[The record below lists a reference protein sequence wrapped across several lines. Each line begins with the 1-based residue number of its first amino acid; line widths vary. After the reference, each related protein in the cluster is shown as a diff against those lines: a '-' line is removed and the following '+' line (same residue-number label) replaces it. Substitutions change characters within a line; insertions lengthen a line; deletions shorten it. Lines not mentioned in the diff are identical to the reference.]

1 MYSRFDNLIDSDDDD
16 DEPEDAAQRAR
27 RRLEHA
33 AGKIPGPIRE
43 ALAKLQV
50 ATDTGDTDG
59 QRHAQNSMQVML
71 NELPQERR
79 LEVVDAI
86 ETVVMRTSG
95 SAATAKASGSVPLP
109 EVPRLPDN
117 MPAGDVRAHLS
128 QQLEELE
135 RARADLAH
143 TEDRD
148 PEAIARWLMTV
159 GITPDE
165 IEAAEAE
172 ATPQEAL
179 RKLAERALHRKIGA
193 AVSDAA
199 VARSTDL
206 IATGGSPAPPND
218 RKTVPAATNKMAASA
233 AMGVADSL
241 EARKR
246 EIAAQVAEARR
257 QQAREPS
264 EGPTA
269 DVTAGKAGQAGE
281 VGEAGEAGHGEREAQ
296 RKARQREKERE
307 RKRAAKARQQTAG
320 TATKAVEQPT
330 QPDAAPIGVVR
341 ARELRERG
349 NEAMARRDLPTART
363 CYTAALDAL
372 SGEAAALEV
381 AEERAKVLGN
391 RSALLM
397 ASSEPQLAL
406 QDAES
411 AAALVPHSGKA
422 HYRVAVSREACGDL
436 SGAATALREAA
447 ALLPE
452 ATDVRMRLEAVEA
465 ALVAAPPSGKG
476 TNAASSDT
484 PAPKAG
490 KSAATMPKVDQP
502 APKEAVAGKP
512 APKEARADQ
521 PAPEAVVADYPNAKT
536 PKAVPEAATTTA
548 PTGTG
553 AGTGAGSF
561 AGGDALAMLLPEHWP
576 EADRAIC
583 KALILGLDQEDDK
596 RIATAMAKHSAK
608 ASANIR
614 AEAKVARAA
623 IKKGCAAA
631 HLGHFRA
638 QIKKQIGG
646 GEGAPAGAASATQE
660 AGRTALAAA
669 LQPTAPAAPME
680 GHLPRSIANKTL
692 TQAEREEAEK
702 EEEAAAEAAIL
713 SKRRLKAGG
722 AVEPSGFSGKLPEPA
737 GGKQPEPAGSK
748 QPEPAAGKQPEPA
761 DSAVPKRGNKASKKK
776 PKRAAPSEPPADD
789 ASEALA
795 RGGGATPRS
804 APSGQ
809 PAPGRG
815 FSQAAFD
822 EARARAAARFQAG
835 EYADAAEEFGRLIR
849 QCEIPASMPDEVKA
863 QLLPRLL
870 SNRAACRIELSELLP
885 CAQDCVAALAV
896 LDHTAGSDGGPGNEA
911 ARALAFKI
919 RLRRAEAWRR
929 LGRLAEARS
938 DSQALRRI
946 ASSPDEI
953 AAMEYLAM
961 QLAVLTVS

>member
-1 MYSRFDNLIDSDDDD
+1 MPKVDQPAPK
-16 DEPEDAAQRAR
+16 EAV
-27 RRLEHA
+27 
-33 AGKIPGPIRE
+33 AGK
-43 ALAKLQV
+43 
-50 ATDTGDTDG
+50 
-59 QRHAQNSMQVML
+59 
-71 NELPQERR
+71 
-79 LEVVDAI
+79 
-86 ETVVMRTSG
+86 
-95 SAATAKASGSVPLP
+95 
-109 EVPRLPDN
+109 
-117 MPAGDVRAHLS
+117 
-128 QQLEELE
+128 
-135 RARADLAH
+135 
-143 TEDRD
+143 
-148 PEAIARWLMTV
+148 
-159 GITPDE
+159 
-165 IEAAEAE
+165 
-172 ATPQEAL
+172 
-179 RKLAERALHRKIGA
+179 
-193 AVSDAA
+193 
-199 VARSTDL
+199 
-206 IATGGSPAPPND
+206 
-218 RKTVPAATNKMAASA
+218 
-233 AMGVADSL
+233 
-241 EARKR
+241 
-246 EIAAQVAEARR
+246 
-257 QQAREPS
+257 
-264 EGPTA
+264 
-269 DVTAGKAGQAGE
+269 
-281 VGEAGEAGHGEREAQ
+281 
-296 RKARQREKERE
+296 
-307 RKRAAKARQQTAG
+307 
-320 TATKAVEQPT
+320 
-330 QPDAAPIGVVR
+330 
-341 ARELRERG
+341 
-349 NEAMARRDLPTART
+349 
-363 CYTAALDAL
+363 
-372 SGEAAALEV
+372 
-381 AEERAKVLGN
+381 
-391 RSALLM
+391 
-397 ASSEPQLAL
+397 
-406 QDAES
+406 
-411 AAALVPHSGKA
+411 
-422 HYRVAVSREACGDL
+422 
-436 SGAATALREAA
+436 
-447 ALLPE
+447 
-452 ATDVRMRLEAVEA
+452 
-465 ALVAAPPSGKG
+465 
-476 TNAASSDT
+476 